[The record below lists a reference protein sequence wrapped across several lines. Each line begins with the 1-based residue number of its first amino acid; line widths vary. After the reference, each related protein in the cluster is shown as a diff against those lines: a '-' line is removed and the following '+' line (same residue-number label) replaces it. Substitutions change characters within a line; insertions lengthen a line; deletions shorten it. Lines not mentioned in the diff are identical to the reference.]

1 MSWTKSRNM
10 GNYFSISSTFPFN
23 PISCLASI
31 SFSLKTFGSNENCS
45 LYYRRVKSLKTTQS
59 IQVVFN
65 WKINRGIENFWDC
78 QLAMTRLLTRHSDWR
93 HVLLS
98 LTTVSQHWAFFA
110 TAHLC
115 FWLYRVKLIS
125 GLASLDRN
133 LSRSNRPVK
142 QTNAAGLV
150 EHTSILREMLFKV
163 PTPTIV

>member
-1 MSWTKSRNM
+1 MSWMKSRYM
-10 GNYFSISSTFPFN
+10 GIYFSISSTFPFN

-45 LYYRRVKSLKTTQS
+45 LYNRRAKSLKTTQS
-59 IQVVFN
+59 FQVVFI
-65 WKINRGIENFWDC
+65 WKINRGIENFWDG

-115 FWLYRVKLIS
+115 LYRVKLIS
-125 GLASLDRN
+125 GTWLSCLPQPFQIKQAS
-133 LSRSNRPVK
+133 
-142 QTNAAGLV
+142 QTNQCCWLSW
-150 EHTSILREMLFKV
+150 TSIHSTRDV
-163 PTPTIV
+163 N